1 MVIEEEDSEGGIGS
15 SDQNWNIGMVDP
27 APDRLISGAP
37 GDPVV
42 EGAAGEED
50 DGSQSEDS

>member
-1 MVIEEEDSEGGIGS
+1 MIKEEDGKGGIGP
-15 SDQNWNIGMVDP
+15 SDQDRDIGMVNP